1 METFKDVDT
10 VNAKTR
16 LQWRRWLEKN
26 GQSKNEIYLI
36 VYHKNSAT
44 KGIKYAEGVEEALCF
59 GWIDSI
65 SYKRDAESSYQRF
78 TPRKPASS
86 WSQSNRDRV
95 ARLEKEGL
103 MTDAGRRVIEISK
116 EKGKWEPGAQVKLKS
131 TGVAKPQKQ

>member
-16 LQWRRWLEKN
+16 LQWRKWLEKN
-26 GQSKNEIYLI
+26 GQSKTEIYLI
-36 VYHKNSAT
+36 VYHKNSTT

-65 SYKRDAESSYQRF
+65 SYKRDVENSYQRF
-78 TPRKPASS
+78 SPRKPASN

-95 ARLEKEGL
+95 ARLEKESL
-103 MTDAGRRVIEISK
+103 VTDAGRRVIAISK
-116 EKGKWEPGAQVKLKS
+116 EKGKWDPGIQNKVKQQGS
-131 TGVAKPQKQ
+131 